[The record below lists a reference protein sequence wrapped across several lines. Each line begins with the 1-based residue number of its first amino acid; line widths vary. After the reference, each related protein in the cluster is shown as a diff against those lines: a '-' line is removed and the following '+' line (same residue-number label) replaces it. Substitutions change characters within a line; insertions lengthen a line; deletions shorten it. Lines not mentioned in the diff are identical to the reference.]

1 MVNYKLKEKVY
12 EANMDQML
20 TMGKDKILNLPGGE
34 RRLMF
39 GYPVTFINGN
49 MFMATQ

>member
-20 TMGKDKILNLPGGE
+20 TMGKDKILNLPQSKNTYGTVLTIKGL
-34 RRLMF
+34 RMIYCQKL
-39 GYPVTFINGN
+39 
-49 MFMATQ
+49 